1 MADDLLK
8 IQIISDVNAYLARV
22 SVELDREL
30 VQALVDAALHVEGE
44 LKQTIME
51 TFTRGGTGQ
60 LARNPKATLLD
71 RNGEVKSSAVL
82 LDLVYADIQDRG
94 GVIKPKSVKHLS
106 IPLTQEARVPG
117 KWPRTWGPKE
127 LTFIKSKAGNLL
139 LVKTSALKRGQIDA
153 QYVLKK
159 QVKVKGQ
166 GYIKRARD
174 AAMAGVREIVGGR
187 IRVAISKGKV
197 SA

>member
-1 MADDLLK
+1 MADDLVK
-8 IQIISDVNAYLARV
+8 IRIISDVNAYLERV
-22 SVELDREL
+22 GAELDREL

-51 TFTRGGTGQ
+51 TFPSGGTGQ

-71 RNGEVKSSAVL
+71 SGGTVKSSAVL
-82 LDLVYADIQDRG
+82 MDLVYADIQDRG
-94 GVIKPKSVKHLS
+94 GVIKPKSVKHLA
-106 IPLTQEARVPG
+106 IPLTGEARVPG

-127 LTFIKSKAGNLL
+127 LTFLKSKKGNLL
-139 LVKTSALKRGQIDA
+139 LVKTSALKRGDIEP

-166 GYIKRARD
+166 GYIKRARA
-174 AAMAGVREIVGGR
+174 AAMAGVKEIVGGR
-187 IRVAISKGKV
+187 IRVAISKAKV